1 MVGISKS
8 PIQVLWSCFELDFM
22 WFLRYYGI
30 VVKKEN
36 VGFLEGICQN
46 FCKNPC
52 SCFGYRLS
60 YTHPNQLIPIVK

>member
-30 VVKKEN
+30 VVKNEN
-36 VGFLEGICQN
+36 VGFLKGM
-46 FCKNPC
+46 
-52 SCFGYRLS
+52 LS
-60 YTHPNQLIPIVK
+60 IFL

>member
-8 PIQVLWSCFELDFM
+8 PIQVLWSFFELYFM

-36 VGFLEGICQN
+36 VGFL
-46 FCKNPC
+46 KTM
-52 SCFGYRLS
+52 LS
-60 YTHPNQLIPIVK
+60 KFL